1 MYPDALKRRRTPVT
15 HSVKSKKM
23 KHLTIIFIT
32 TILILFSGIALSSES
47 TDWPVIQEVE
57 KIYELNA
64 SAKEINISFPIK
76 DINGVTQYLFV
87 CKGGATGYLDKLS
100 DETGINYTGWL
111 GCRLIEGNKEKEFSL
126 LAEDGKSAPWHTRG
140 QVFNLSE
147 LTGECGNYPEY
158 GRTRH
163 FRLRGFVLTLDFFD
177 IHETDGKID
186 KLKLK
191 VSLVKDPK
199 AISEYAEPSAYL
211 TPYKA
216 GRSCSEILKAKNF

>member
-1 MYPDALKRRRTPVT
+1 M
-15 HSVKSKKM
+15 KK
-23 KHLTIIFIT
+23 LTIILVAI
-32 TILILFSGIALSSES
+32 ILGLFSKPTFSSES
-47 TDWPVIQEVE
+47 TNWPVIQEVE

-76 DINGVTQYLFV
+76 DVNGVTQYLFV
-87 CKGGATGYLDKLS
+87 CKGGSTEYLDKLS

-140 QVFNLSE
+140 QVFTLSE
-147 LTGECGNYPEY
+147 LSGECGNYPEY

-163 FRLRGFVLTLDFFD
+163 FKLRGFVLTLDFID
-177 IHETDGKID
+177 IHETDGEID

-191 VSLVKDPK
+191 VSLAKDPK
-199 AISEYAEPSAYL
+199 ANSKYAEPAGYL
-211 TPYKA
+211 TPYKV
-216 GRSCSEILKAKNF
+216 GRSCSEIIKEKNF